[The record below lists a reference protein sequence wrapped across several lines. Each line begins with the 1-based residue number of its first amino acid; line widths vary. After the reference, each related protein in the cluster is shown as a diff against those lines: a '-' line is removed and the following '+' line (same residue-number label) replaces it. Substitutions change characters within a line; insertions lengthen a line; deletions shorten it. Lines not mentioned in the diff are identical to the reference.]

1 MTEAIE
7 IIAKLRAERDA
18 LAAELDDHCQQLRK
32 EQLAVQSLHE
42 KLAELAAQEPVG
54 GFRKDHLAHAQR
66 GAFFVGAHKEKDFD
80 DLVPLYAA
88 PGAKQ

>member
-1 MTEAIE
+1 MTDETTAMSLELANIA
-7 IIAKLRAERDA
+7 IAKLKAEREA
-18 LAAELDDHCQQLRK
+18 LK
-32 EQLAVQSLHE
+32 
-42 KLAELAAQEPVG
+42 AELAAQEPVG
-54 GFRKDHLAHAQR
+54 WFRKDHLAHAQR